1 MKNSADQGG
10 YVLRKVSFFK
20 IEEHKWYNL
29 ICNLNPSKWKPFSVL
44 NYWKTSKQKSFHTSF
59 NQWKNKSGNSSLKTK
74 LRVSQHCATMICMLR
89 PFTFRIKQR
98 MKKVSSDVKF
108 ILTHNDAS
116 IVLEKP
122 KSDIKTLQTK
132 PTPCAYPF
140 LFTAQIPLKPS
151 CRNIQWKIRF

>member
-89 PFTFRIKQR
+89 HRSHLELNNGWRKSLT
-98 MKKVSSDVKF
+98 
-108 ILTHNDAS
+108 LTHADAS

-122 KSDIKTLQTK
+122 KCDIKTLQTK
-132 PTPCAYPF
+132 PTPSF
-140 LFTAQIPLKPS
+140 LRYIPLKPS
-151 CRNIQWKIRF
+151 CRNIQSKIRLKKQ